1 MSLLSLKNVNVTYKV
16 KEQKIYAVNDVS
28 FDVEEQDS
36 VGIVGESGSGKS
48 TLAMAVLRLHNDM
61 VTNISGNII
70 FEGKDLVN
78 LNNKEL
84 KDLRWIKMAAVFQKS
99 MNSLSP
105 VHRIG
110 SQLTDI
116 YRVHRPN
123 TSKSE
128 AKERIMEL
136 FKLVNLPERAFNSYQ
151 HELSGGMTQRIS
163 IALSLMFNPKL
174 IIMDEATTALDVVT
188 ESQILSEIMQLEKDL
203 KVTRM
208 MITHDISIVANTCNK
223 IAVMYAGHLLEFG
236 LVKDVIPNPKHPY
249 TRGLLKSFPN
259 FKGEKVELKSLQG
272 RIPDMSIKSDRCIFY
287 DRCTEK
293 SDICKSNK
301 PVLTKIDN
309 LRSVSCHLVR
319 M

>member
-1 MSLLSLKNVNVTYKV
+1 MSLLSLKNVNVTYRV

-61 VTNISGNII
+61 FTDISGNII
-70 FEGKDLVN
+70 FEDKDLVK
-78 LNNKEL
+78 LSSKEL
-84 KDLRWIKMAAVFQKS
+84 KDLRWTKIAAVFQKS

-110 SQLTDI
+110 SQLIDI

-123 TSKSE
+123 ASKNE

-203 KVTRM
+203 RVTRM

-293 SDICKSNK
+293 SDVCKGNK

>member
-16 KEQKIYAVNDVS
+16 KEQSIYAVNDVS

-48 TLAMAVLRLHNDM
+48 TLAMAILRLHNDK
-61 VTNISGNII
+61 VTDISGNII

-78 LNNKEL
+78 LNDKEL
-84 KDLRWIKMAAVFQKS
+84 KGLRWTKMAAVFQKS

-110 SQLTDI
+110 SQLIDI
-116 YRVHRPN
+116 YKVHRPN
-123 TSKSE
+123 ASKAE
-128 AKERIMEL
+128 AKNRIMEFL
-136 FKLVNLPERAFNSYQ
+136 NLVNLPERTFNSYQ

-203 KVTRM
+203 NVTRL

-223 IAVMYAGHLLEFG
+223 IAVMYAGHLVEFG

-249 TRGLLKSFPN
+249 TKGLLKSFPN
-259 FKGEKVELKSLQG
+259 FKGEKVELKGLQG
-272 RIPDMSIKSDRCIFY
+272 RIPDMSIKNDKCIFY
-287 DRCTEK
+287 DRCAERL
-293 SDICKSNK
+293 DMCKNNK
-301 PVLTKIDN
+301 PILTEVDD